1 MPWPRPHVL
10 PPALR
15 HVRRS
20 TRLMALL
27 ALLVLVFVPLIV
39 ASSRWLPT
47 WRVDLT
53 ADRLYTLTPGTVHI
67 VDSLHAP
74 LHLTLYFSAHAARDL
89 PQLRSYE
96 LRVREMLQEMV
107 ARSDGRIHLQ
117 VVDPVPYSDDE
128 ASAQSSGLVAAN
140 GGSNG
145 ERVFFGLAGSTAPA
159 NAEAEAKEDQAPARS
174 LSIPFF
180 DPSRETFLEYDIAR
194 MLYELNETHKP
205 VVGVISSLPVDGD
218 PASGEPP
225 WTFMRQLDQLFAV
238 RMLDGATLRQIG
250 RDVQVLMVIQPKH
263 LPSDAQY
270 AIDQYLMRGG
280 HLIVFVDPDAE
291 LDTSPYGP
299 DSLTLPDHGSDLP
312 RLFKAWGVV
321 YDPRQ
326 VVLDRSLALPIELDG
341 NSFKHPAML
350 SLGTRELNLRDP
362 ITASLQTVN
371 VSTAGH
377 FDLAPSAN
385 TRLLPLLQSSS
396 DAELVP
402 TQRVLDSSNDPIT
415 LLQNYKVGSANYV
428 LAAQLQ
434 GPFTSA
440 FPERA
445 ADPGHLARAADAAR
459 VMLVADTDLL
469 SDRLWVEPQT
479 ILGQTMMRVFA
490 DNGDFVTNMVDNLSG
505 SSALLS
511 IRSRATSR
519 RPFTRVQALRN
530 VADRKFLQKE
540 RELEQELADMRRR
553 VDELRP
559 DDSSGIS
566 ARQRRE
572 IEQFRQRQLAITSEL
587 RGVQHQLN
595 DEIDALGLRIKIINI
610 TAIPA
615 LLVLFGLAYGWRRM
629 RRSRLRRRGAQPAAT
644 K

>member
-1 MPWPRPHVL
+1 MPLPRLHARRF
-10 PPALR
+10 ALR
-15 HVRRS
+15 HVHRS
-20 TRLMALL
+20 TRLVGLL
-27 ALLVLVFVPLIV
+27 VLLVLVFVPLLV

-67 VDSLHAP
+67 IDTLRVP

-117 VVDPVPYSDDE
+117 LIDPVPYSDDE
-128 ASAQSSGLVAAN
+128 ASAQSSGLVAAS

-145 ERVFFGLAGSTAPA
+145 ERVFFGLAGSTAPVGT
-159 NAEAEAKEDQAPARS
+159 EAETRADQVPAKS

-180 DPSRETFLEYDIAR
+180 DPSREAFLEYDIAR
-194 MLYELNETHKP
+194 MLYELDETHKP

-218 PASGEPP
+218 PEHGEPA
-225 WTFMRQLDQLFAV
+225 WTVMRQLERLFTV
-238 RMLDGATLRQIG
+238 RMFDAAKLTQID
-250 RDVQVLMVIQPKH
+250 RDVQVLLVIQPKH
-263 LPSDAQY
+263 LSTDAQY
-270 AIDQYLMRGG
+270 AIDQYLMHGG

-299 DSLTLPDHGSDLP
+299 DSLTLPDHSSNLP
-312 RLFKAWGVV
+312 HLFAAWGVV
-321 YDPRQ
+321 YDPKQ

-341 NSFKHPAML
+341 SSFKHPAML
-350 SLGTRELNLRDP
+350 SLGTRELNLSDP

-377 FDLAPSAN
+377 FDLAASAH
-385 TRLLPLLQSSS
+385 TRLVPLLQSSS
-396 DAELVP
+396 DATLVP
-402 TQRVLDSSNDPIT
+402 TQRVLDASSDPNR
-415 LLQNYKVGSANYV
+415 LLQNYRAGNANYV
-428 LAAQLQ
+428 LAAHLR
-434 GPFTSA
+434 GPFASA
-440 FPERA
+440 FPGRA
-445 ADPGHLARAADAAR
+445 GDPGYLAKAVASAK
-459 VMLVADTDLL
+459 VILVADTDLL
-469 SDRLWVEPQT
+469 SDRLWAEPQA

-511 IRSRATSR
+511 IRSRSTSR

-553 VDELRP
+553 VNELRP
-559 DDSSGIS
+559 DESSGLD

-572 IEQFRQRQLAITSEL
+572 IEQFRQRQLAITTEL

-595 DEIDALGLRIKIINI
+595 DEIDALGLRIKAINL
-610 TAIPA
+610 T
-615 LLVLFGLAYGWRRM
+615 LVPGLVILFGLIYGWRRM
-629 RRSRLRRRGAQPAAT
+629 RRSRRR
-644 K
+644 